1 MLGRKKR
8 GYLAACR
15 YVLGE
20 FGAKFR
26 AAALAITLAILIVL
40 ASGISLSGQS
50 GGPFVVGENLQ
61 YRLSWLNFSSAATIS
76 FSVLEQR
83 SLYGWNVYHFR
94 VVANTLPPLRKL
106 FVIDDQIDSY
116 TDSTSFASH
125 QYETYLNEL
134 GRSEDSRMELTPQGG
149 VPRGH
154 VASVIVPAG
163 TRDPVGLLESLRSHD
178 WQAYPELLVPVFDG
192 TDVYDV
198 RAQRTA
204 ANQQVSVPAGSYDA
218 DQVSIQCSQPGKD
231 LQKIR
236 FDVWISRDVRHM
248 PVRMEA
254 QLPLGTFRVELTGHS
269 LEAQAGK

>member
-1 MLGRKKR
+1 MLREFS
-8 GYLAACR
+8 APFIAPFSAT
-15 YVLGE
+15 VL
-20 FGAKFR
+20 
-26 AAALAITLAILIVL
+26 TILIVL

-50 GGPFVVGENLQ
+50 GGPFVVGEKLQ

-83 SLYGWNVYHFR
+83 SLNGWNVYHFR

-116 TDSTSFASH
+116 TDSANFTSH

-178 WQAYPELLVPVFDG
+178 WQANPEIRVPVFDG
-192 TDVYDV
+192 TDVYEV
-198 RAQRTA
+198 RAMRAA
-204 ANQQVSVPAGSYDA
+204 ANQQISVQAGSYDA
-218 DQVSIQCSQPGKD
+218 DQFSIQCSQPGKD

-254 QLPLGTFRVELTGHS
+254 QLPLGAFRVELTGHS
-269 LEAQAGK
+269 LEARP